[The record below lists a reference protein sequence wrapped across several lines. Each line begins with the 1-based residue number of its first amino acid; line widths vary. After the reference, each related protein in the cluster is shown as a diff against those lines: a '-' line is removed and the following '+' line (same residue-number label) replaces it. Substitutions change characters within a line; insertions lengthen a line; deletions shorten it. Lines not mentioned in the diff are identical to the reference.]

1 MKKMKH
7 DVPIRLVKVLILILM
22 MVAFGFVWYGYY
34 AARAQVHYYRRG
46 DWVVILLFGILYYG
60 FCRSYDAFHISIS
73 PISEIIYSQT
83 LALIISDFIMYVV
96 IWLLSL
102 YMPNAVPLLIT
113 FGVQF
118 LISVLWTFLAHQWYF
133 HNFRPGRTAV
143 IYDLREGME
152 SLVGEYG
159 MEKKFHIEKVLGVEE
174 CLEKLSVLDEM
185 DTVFLS
191 GIHSHE
197 RNIIL
202 KYCMYQ
208 DIQVYVI
215 PRIGD
220 VIMGGAKKVHMFHL
234 PMLRIDRYR
243 PIPEYTIAK
252 RAFDI
257 LFSGIAIVIASPFML
272 VTAIAIKSDGG
283 PALYKQKRLTKDGK
297 EFNVLK
303 FRSMRV
309 DAEKD
314 GVARLSTG
322 DKDDRITPVGKIIR
336 KIRFDELPQLFNILR
351 GDMSIVG
358 PRPERPEIARQYEEE
373 MPEFRLRLQA
383 KAGLT
388 GYAQVYGKYN
398 TTPYDKL
405 LMDLT
410 YIGTPSLWEDFK
422 ICLTTVKILF
432 MPESTEGVEEGQAT
446 AMGNGHS
453 KGRQAD

>member
-1 MKKMKH
+1 MTMKKMKH

-22 MVAFGFVWYGYY
+22 MAAFGFVWYEYY

-322 DKDDRITPVGKIIR
+322 DKDDRITPVGKVIR

-422 ICLTTVKILF
+422 NCLATVKILF
-432 MPESTEGVEEGQAT
+432 MPESTEGVAEGATT
-446 AMGNGHS
+446 AMGGEKH
-453 KGRQAD
+453 

>member
-1 MKKMKH
+1 MTMKKMKH
-7 DVPIRLVKVLILILM
+7 DVPTRLVKVLILILM

-174 CLEKLSVLDEM
+174 CLAKLSVLDEM

-351 GDMSIVG
+351 GDMSFVG
-358 PRPERPEIARQYEEE
+358 PRPERAYFYG
-373 MPEFRLRLQA
+373 EFEKYIPGFSNRLIVVP
-383 KAGLT
+383 GLT
-388 GYAQVYGKYN
+388 GHAQVNGGYSLK
-398 TTPYDKL
+398 PEEKIIYDMEYIEKRSIW
-405 LMDLT
+405 MDLAC
-410 YIGTPSLWEDFK
+410 IGKTIRVVL
-422 ICLTTVKILF
+422 C
-432 MPESTEGVEEGQAT
+432 GAGA
-446 AMGNGHS
+446 
-453 KGRQAD
+453 R

>member
-7 DVPIRLVKVLILILM
+7 DVPTRLVKVLILILM

-174 CLEKLSVLDEM
+174 CLAKLSVLDEM

-351 GDMSIVG
+351 GDMSFVG
-358 PRPERPEIARQYEEE
+358 PRPERAYFYG
-373 MPEFRLRLQA
+373 EFEKYIPGFSNRLIVVP
-383 KAGLT
+383 GLT
-388 GYAQVYGKYN
+388 GYAQVNGGYSLK
-398 TTPYDKL
+398 PEEKIIYDMEYIEHRSV
-405 LMDLT
+405 LMDVKCIIKT
-410 YIGTPSLWEDFK
+410 VSLIF
-422 ICLTTVKILF
+422 TH
-432 MPESTEGVEEGQAT
+432 EGA
-446 AMGNGHS
+446 
-453 KGRQAD
+453 R

>member
-7 DVPIRLVKVLILILM
+7 DVPTRLVKVLILILM

-174 CLEKLSVLDEM
+174 CLAKLSVLDEM

-220 VIMGGAKKVHMFHL
+220 VIMGGAKKAHMFHL

-351 GDMSIVG
+351 GDMSFVG
-358 PRPERPEIARQYEEE
+358 PRPERAYFYG
-373 MPEFRLRLQA
+373 EFEKYIPGFSNRLMVVP
-383 KAGLT
+383 GLT
-388 GYAQVYGKYN
+388 GHAQVNGGYSLK
-398 TTPYDKL
+398 PEEKIIYDMEYIEKRSIW
-405 LMDLT
+405 MDLAC
-410 YIGTPSLWEDFK
+410 IGKTIRVVL
-422 ICLTTVKILF
+422 C
-432 MPESTEGVEEGQAT
+432 GAGA
-446 AMGNGHS
+446 
-453 KGRQAD
+453 R